1 MPFEEYDQN
10 IYVQITPPKAGGTP
24 AKSLI
29 SHNLPEHMSLISIDW
44 YDDEEWKTPTVFEK
58 GKTYWCYN
66 TSMPTA
72 MSIISKKQ
80 NSI

>member
-1 MPFEEYDQN
+1 
-10 IYVQITPPKAGGTP
+10 
-24 AKSLI
+24 
-29 SHNLPEHMSLISIDW
+29 MSLISIDW

-58 GKTYWCYN
+58 ARRTGAIY